1 MNERKITEKESL
13 EIISSM
19 IARTQEHTYH
29 SGAPLLMMGCVT
41 AVTAIA
47 VWLLCHTTGNA
58 EWNWLW
64 LILPVAGC
72 FAVPAISRRKVE
84 KVGAKTYYGTLI
96 RKIWGAVSI
105 SCCVTVAFCAAA
117 EIFANINCWKAMLV
131 FPIIVVAFAQLVQ
144 GLLLRERSLRA
155 SGAFGLAMGAA
166 LAVGVSGGIVID
178 TYWYL
183 PVFVPLAAM
192 MIIPGYVLNNKARK
206 ACKN

>member
-29 SGAPLLMMGCVT
+29 SGAPLLLMGCVT

-47 VWLLCHTTGNA
+47 VWLLCQTTGNA

-84 KVGAKTYYGTLI
+84 KVGAKTYYGVLI

-105 SCCVTVAFCAAA
+105 SCCVAALVCAAA
-117 EIFANINCWKAMLV
+117 ELFADIDCWKAMLV
-131 FPIIVVAFAQLVQ
+131 FPIIVVAFAQIVQ
-144 GLLLRERSLRA
+144 GLLIRECSLTA
-155 SGAFGLAMGAA
+155 SGAFGLLLGIA
-166 LAVGVSGGIVID
+166 LAAGVAGGIVIS

-183 PVFVPLAAM
+183 PIFVPLAAM
-192 MIIPGYVLNNKARK
+192 MIIPGFILNQKARRV
-206 ACKN
+206 CKN